1 MTAEEREQALWIAS
15 QRYIN
20 GDINIDELEA
30 VERVQSAKLEAAM
43 LSLSRQSVRGA
54 LKRRLL
60 GFWSGLRAA
69 S

>member
-1 MTAEEREQALWIAS
+1 MTVEEREQALWVAS

-30 VERVQSAKLEAAM
+30 VERGQAGKNEDDMFSRHSARE
-43 LSLSRQSVRGA
+43 A
-54 LKRRLL
+54 LKRR
-60 GFWSGLRAA
+60 FWSRWMNGRVA